1 MSFDLQASDKD
12 HRANTE
18 FQNEIHNDT
27 HDRIN
32 TPFQVVGYFEIS
44 LADEFYQR
52 FGGDRGTLRR
62 GVRKCGVSYPVEMG
76 KDWEAR
82 FKPSERREWPP
93 WILLLLF
100 LLFPIPF
107 VSLWVQLVIAGVI
120 IIGAM
125 AFARKKQRQ
134 RSK

>member
-1 MSFDLQASDKD
+1 M
-12 HRANTE
+12 
-18 FQNEIHNDT
+18 
-27 HDRIN
+27 
-32 TPFQVVGYFEIS
+32 GYFEIS

-52 FGGDRGTLRR
+52 FGGDRGTLRT

-107 VSLWVQLVIAGVI
+107 VSLWIQLVIAGVI